1 VKLVRLARDLKRR
14 KARERRGHFVA
25 EGIRAVEALVASS
38 LPIEGFLITAALRE
52 SARGEALAAAALA
65 RADVETIDDAL
76 LVEVAGTEEPQGIVA
91 VASIPTWS
99 ADAILEAA
107 PPTARFLVL
116 DAIQDPGNAGTMV
129 RTAAALGVTAT
140 LLLPG
145 TVDIWNA
152 KVVRGAMGALFTHPT
167 LAVTSETVRAFLQ
180 RAEAVCWVADAGG
193 SPIDG
198 MPAVAGRLALVV
210 GNEGQ
215 GPSDASRALADRLVA
230 IPIDPS
236 IESLNAAVAAGILLH
251 ASRAR

>member
-25 EGIRAVEALVASS
+25 EGVRTVEALIASA
-38 LPIEGFLITAALRE
+38 LTIEGFLVAPTLHE
-52 SARGEALAAAALA
+52 SSRGSALAAAAAA
-65 RADVETIDDAL
+65 RAPVELIDDAL
-76 LVEVAGTEEPQGIVA
+76 LLEVSGTDEPQGIVA
-91 VASIPTWS
+91 IAAIPVWTEDDVL
-99 ADAILEAA
+99 ATAPEA
-107 PPTARFLVL
+107 ARFLVL

-145 TVDIWNA
+145 TVDSWNA

-167 LAVTSETVRAFLQ
+167 LTVTSETVRAFLQ
-180 RAEAVCWVADAGG
+180 RAEAVCWVADAAGQ
-193 SPIDG
+193 SIDDVP
-198 MPAVAGRLALVV
+198 PATGRLALVV

-230 IPIDPS
+230 VPIDS
-236 IESLNAAVAAGILLH
+236 SVESLNAAVATGILLH
-251 ASRAR
+251 ATRVR